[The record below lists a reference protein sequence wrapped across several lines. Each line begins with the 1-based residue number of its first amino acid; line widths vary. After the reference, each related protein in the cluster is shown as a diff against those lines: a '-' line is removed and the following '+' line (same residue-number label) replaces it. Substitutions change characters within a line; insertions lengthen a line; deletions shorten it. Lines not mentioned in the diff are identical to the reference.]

1 MSSKEFLEQCAFH
14 LDSYSY
20 DLVALSAV
28 AVLEPS
34 SLSLDG
40 SPLLSSIAA
49 WERSLRNELSR
60 LRARKIQANE
70 DQYLRDT
77 ELSSEGMRIAQ
88 AAFALDD
95 PLQAELFIERERWMS
110 IERSSA
116 LSDFQLDAICAYR
129 LRLAIAERVAAIQVE
144 AGKEHYAR
152 LYDEILG
159 GTSRTA
165 ETA

>member
-1 MSSKEFLEQCAFH
+1 MSSKEFLEQCALH
-14 LDSYSY
+14 LDNNSYN
-20 DLVALSAV
+20 LVALSTA
-28 AVLEPS
+28 AILEPS
-34 SLSLDG
+34 LLSLG
-40 SPLLSSIAA
+40 ESRFLNSIAA
-49 WERSLRNELSR
+49 WERCLRNEMSR
-60 LRARKIQANE
+60 LRARKVQANE
-70 DQYLRDT
+70 ELYLRES

-88 AAFALDD
+88 AAFAMED
-95 PLQAELFIERERWMS
+95 PLQAELFIERERWKA
-110 IERSSA
+110 IEISSA